1 VDGEIVARVERRRQ
15 WTPREKAALMVEVEA
30 EGGQVSV
37 VARRHG
43 ISKSLLYNWR
53 SAWKAAALARQAS
66 VPASSEFIQLGVIAE
81 PAGDRELTRRAA
93 DAPLPRGTG
102 LALAE
107 RVGVIEIDLPA
118 GIRVRVDG
126 GVTEKALRRVLAAV
140 KGLG

>member
-1 VDGEIVARVERRRQ
+1 MDGEIVARVERRRQ
-15 WTPREKAALMVEVEA
+15 WTPREKAALMAEVEA

-53 SAWKAAALARQAS
+53 SAWKAAALAKQTS
-66 VPASSEFIQLGVIAE
+66 LPAPPEFIQLGVIAE
-81 PAGDRELTRRAA
+81 PAGDRELIRRQA
-93 DAPLPRGTG
+93 DARFPRGTG

-140 KGLG
+140 KRLG